1 MRATQ
6 PSEQY
11 AQKYLGW
18 DAPERASRPVILR
31 IILRMAANSL
41 TLTSIS
47 RSHSNN
53 TSKKQ
58 EDIFSY
64 RVYARKDWR
73 QAFVSFLVNSVTRRS
88 AGDEVKKR

>member
-1 MRATQ
+1 
-6 PSEQY
+6 
-11 AQKYLGW
+11 
-18 DAPERASRPVILR
+18 
-31 IILRMAANSL
+31 MAANSM

-53 TSKKQ
+53 ENIERGVNAPEKQ
-58 EDIFSY
+58 EDTFSY